1 MIATVNEPSIV
12 APLDPSGRW
21 RLFAVAAGISTA
33 KSQQM
38 DLYAAQLRARRTF
51 HHVYAHGRRVWLQ
64 VTRIQENI

>member
-1 MIATVNEPSIV
+1 MIAKVNEPSIV

-21 RLFAVAAGISTA
+21 RLFAVAACIQTA
-33 KSQQM
+33 KSQM

-64 VTRIQENI
+64 VTRIQENT